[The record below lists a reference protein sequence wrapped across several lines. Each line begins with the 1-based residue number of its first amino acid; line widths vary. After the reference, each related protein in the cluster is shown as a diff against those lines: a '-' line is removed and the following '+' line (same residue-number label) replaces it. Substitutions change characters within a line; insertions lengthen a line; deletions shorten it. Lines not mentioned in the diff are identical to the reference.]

1 MKAWPNGY
9 VFFCYARQ
17 PAPPAY
23 IIRFD
28 MKVMKQLI
36 IVIAFALVGNLLSY
50 LLSLAHFPFP
60 GSLIGLIL
68 LFVFLLTG
76 LIKSDGISE
85 VGQYFVDNMG
95 IFFVPGTVLI
105 LNNLA
110 ILSEI
115 WWKLTIIILASFI
128 ISFTATYWAVRLTL
142 YLQDKHRQKKEASVN
157 D

>member
-1 MKAWPNGY
+1 
-9 VFFCYARQ
+9 
-17 PAPPAY
+17 
-23 IIRFD
+23 

-36 IVIAFALVGNLLSY
+36 IVVAFALVGNLLSY

-68 LFVFLLTG
+68 LFVFLLLG
-76 LIKSDGISE
+76 IIKSESIHE

-115 WWKLTIIILASFI
+115 WWKLTIIILVSFV

-142 YLQDKHRQKKEASVN
+142 YLQNRFKSKKQEEISH

>member
-1 MKAWPNGY
+1 
-9 VFFCYARQ
+9 
-17 PAPPAY
+17 
-23 IIRFD
+23 

-36 IVIAFALVGNLLSY
+36 IVIAFALIGNLLSY
-50 LLSLAHFPFP
+50 LLSLIHFPFP

-76 LIKSDGISE
+76 LIKSDGIGE

-115 WWKLTIIILASFI
+115 WWKLSIIVLASFV

-142 YLQDKHRQKKEASVN
+142 FLQGRRQKKKEAAIH

>member
-1 MKAWPNGY
+1 
-9 VFFCYARQ
+9 
-17 PAPPAY
+17 
-23 IIRFD
+23 

-36 IVIAFALVGNLLSY
+36 IVIAFALIGNLLSY
-50 LLSLAHFPFP
+50 LLSLIHFPFP

-76 LIKSDGISE
+76 LIKSEGIGE

-115 WWKLTIIILASFI
+115 WWKLSIIVLASFV

-142 YLQDKHRQKKEASVN
+142 YLQGRHQKKKEAAIH